1 MRDLFEVL
9 REKELTIKRLEK
21 EIEAIRVV
29 MAILE
34 EDNGRTAVR
43 SEPKIPAYPAPG
55 ERPHAAPLPN
65 TNNIPALPNVPFGVS
80 QSPEPPDFTRTG
92 PPTRTRA

>member
-34 EDNGRTAVR
+34 EDLV
-43 SEPKIPAYPAPG
+43 E
-55 ERPHAAPLPN
+55 
-65 TNNIPALPNVPFGVS
+65 
-80 QSPEPPDFTRTG
+80 
-92 PPTRTRA
+92 